1 MAEKEIVAAQDMDN
15 GHEVRKGGD
24 VDDFDNDATWG
35 EVAHEMCTHDA
46 EGWAR
51 IFGGLCVVLFF
62 LYWFIFG
69 LDLLG
74 TGAKVLTGCLAGGL
88 FKDDMNPIAGLM
100 VGILCTVL
108 LQSSSTTTSI
118 IVSLVGADAI
128 AVKAAIYMIMGANI
142 GTSVTNTIV
151 AMGQMG
157 DGDQLERAFAGATV
171 HDMFNY
177 LSVLILLPLELI
189 TGYLY
194 RITSAMV
201 KNYTPQE
208 GEIWGGPL
216 DVIIDPLSHL
226 VIKENKNVIKDIAKG
241 TSPDCSVYYPVECN
255 GTATYQH
262 CNKEGR
268 IGLISCIKDTGACPA
283 FFQEGATQNDDQV
296 SGGVVLFLGLVIL
309 CISLVCLVMVL
320 QKMLLGASRRVIYK
334 ATNVNGYLAMV
345 VGLVITVFV
354 QSSSVTTSVLTPF
367 CGLGLIRLEQMY
379 PLTLGANIGTTVTA
393 LLAAIVSASQDALQV
408 ALAHLMFNITGIII
422 WYPLPVMRK
431 VPVTLATQLGKFTR
445 WWRGFPLLYLAIMF
459 FLIPVV
465 FLGISALFSQDSLGY
480 MVLGVM
486 LVIFVILAVL
496 RFMWFWFRQ
505 DGRQKVKDN
514 FERREK
520 KRVVMMTLPEDME
533 MLKDSVQFLKE
544 AQIS

>member
-177 LSVLILLPLELI
+177 LSVILLLPLELI

-283 FFQEGATQNDDQV
+283 FFQEGASQNDDQV

-320 QKMLLGASRRVIYK
+320 QKMLMGASRRVIYK

-431 VPVTLATQLGKFTR
+431 VPIMLATQLGKFTR

-480 MVLGVM
+480 MVLGIM
-486 LVIFVILAVL
+486 LVIFVVLAVL

-520 KRVVMMTLPEDME
+520 KRVVMMTLSEDME

>member
-1 MAEKEIVAAQDMDN
+1 
-15 GHEVRKGGD
+15 
-24 VDDFDNDATWG
+24 
-35 EVAHEMCTHDA
+35 
-46 EGWAR
+46 
-51 IFGGLCVVLFF
+51 
-62 LYWFIFG
+62 
-69 LDLLG
+69 
-74 TGAKVLTGCLAGGL
+74 
-88 FKDDMNPIAGLM
+88 
-100 VGILCTVL
+100 
-108 LQSSSTTTSI
+108 
-118 IVSLVGADAI
+118 
-128 AVKAAIYMIMGANI
+128 MG
-142 GTSVTNTIV
+142 
-151 AMGQMG
+151 GQMG

-216 DVIIDPLSHL
+216 DVIIDPLSQL

-379 PLTLGANIGTTVTA
+379 PLTLGVNIGTTVTA

-408 ALAHLMFNITGIII
+408 ALAHLMFNISG
-422 WYPLPVMRK
+422 
-431 VPVTLATQLGKFTR
+431 
-445 WWRGFPLLYLAIMF
+445 
-459 FLIPVV
+459 
-465 FLGISALFSQDSLGY
+465 LFSQDSLGY